1 MGGHTHDVAPVFGV
15 GGEQARSRR
24 CSARSRRSRSLN
36 RSRCSIL
43 SLASSAYLCIA
54 SLASFRR
61 PRPVAALLPLPEAL
75 PRPDLRL
82 CCSLLDPL
90 SQPLCHT

>member
-1 MGGHTHDVAPVFGV
+1 MCGHTHDVAPVFGV

-24 CSARSRRSRSLN
+24 CSARSR